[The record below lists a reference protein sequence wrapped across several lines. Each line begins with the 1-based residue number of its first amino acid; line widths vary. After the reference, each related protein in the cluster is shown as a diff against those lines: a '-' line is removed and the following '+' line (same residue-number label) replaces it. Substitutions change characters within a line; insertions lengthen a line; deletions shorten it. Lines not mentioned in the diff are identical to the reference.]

1 MSPGINKGA
10 GLVVKQA
17 TKKQKLPSSEIGAMI
32 RKQRGA
38 MKMTVAQLAEL
49 VGVSRNTITNYES
62 DKTEPSASDLVRL
75 SNALGCRVEEFL
87 GIVAATDPPRF
98 AFRAHA
104 SLKKEPSII
113 VSTRRFLRAYS
124 EIEEITEAVLCD
136 RLQPYVFETNG
147 PLKDRELEGLADDLR
162 QGCGLHDCGPENIAS
177 VLEGLGVRCLFFN
190 FDAPGLDGISAI
202 QGDLKLTM
210 LKDSNKNVER
220 IIFSGAHELGHLVL
234 HPFLFTASDIDP
246 ETTRDFEKEANKF
259 AGYFL
264 VPSNELVR
272 VWREERLDRLP
283 PFHALL
289 ILKRVFHVSYWCLFY
304 RLRDLGLI
312 DYDYPRFI
320 NHTKKFMSI
329 NGKVKIEEL
338 EPEPLEASAIYRT
351 TRFERL
357 VRSAFIQELIGVSKV
372 AEMLQISVED
382 ATVETSKWLKPK
394 GAPRYQ

>member
-1 MSPGINKGA
+1 MTKRTA
-10 GLVVKQA
+10 
-17 TKKQKLPSSEIGAMI
+17 KKQNIPNPEIGVMI
-32 RKQRGA
+32 RKQREA
-38 MKMTVAQLAEL
+38 MKMTVSQLAGQ

-62 DKTEPSASDLVRL
+62 EKTEPSASDLVRL

-87 GIVAATDPPRF
+87 GIVAPTNPPRF

-104 SLKKEPSII
+104 RLKKDPSVV
-113 VSTRRFLRAYS
+113 VSARKFLRAYS

-136 RLQPYVFETNG
+136 RLQPYVCETNG

-177 VLEGLGVRCLFFN
+177 VLEGLGVRCLFFS

-210 LKDSNKNVER
+210 LKDSKKNVER

-234 HPFLFTASDIDP
+234 HPFLFTASDAEL

-272 VWREERLDRLP
+272 VWREERLGRLP

-289 ILKRVFHVSYWCLFY
+289 ILKRVFHVSYWCLFF
-304 RLRDLGLI
+304 RLKDLGLI
-312 DYDYPRFI
+312 DYEYPRFI
-320 NHTKKFMSI
+320 NHTKKYM
-329 NGKVKIEEL
+329 GKTGTVKIEDL

-372 AEMLQISVED
+372 AEMLQMSVEN

-394 GAPRYQ
+394 GVLRYS